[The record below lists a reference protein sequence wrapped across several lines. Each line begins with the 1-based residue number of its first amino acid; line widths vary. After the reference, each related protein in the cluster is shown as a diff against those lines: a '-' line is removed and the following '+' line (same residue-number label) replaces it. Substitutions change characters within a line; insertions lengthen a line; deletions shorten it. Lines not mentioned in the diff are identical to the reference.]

1 MTLRVAAQAPSLR
14 QDHGALRVGRSN
26 VTLESVLASF
36 KQGATPE
43 QIVDQFPSVELA
55 ERV

>member
-1 MTLRVAAQAPSLR
+1 MTLRLAAQAPSLR